1 MKPYRLGI
9 LAEYLA
15 ILIYKLKFY
24 SIICHRKKNFVGEI
38 DIIACRGKQLVFIEF
53 KARNNTIMENIVPK
67 NQQNR
72 IRRSAELFL
81 SHNDKYNGCEVRFDL
96 VFIRP
101 YKLPVIMKML
111 GKKL

>member
-1 MKPYRLGI
+1 MKSYRFGL

-15 ILIYKLKFY
+15 IVIYKLKFY
-24 SIICHRKKNFVGEI
+24 NIISHRKKNCAGEI
-38 DIIACRGKQLVFIEF
+38 DIIASKGKQLVFIEV
-53 KARNNTIMENIVPK
+53 KARNNNIMENIVPK

-101 YKLPVIMKML
+101 YKLPVIIENAW
-111 GKKL
+111 

>member
-1 MKPYRLGI
+1 
-9 LAEYLA
+9 
-15 ILIYKLKFY
+15 
-24 SIICHRKKNFVGEI
+24 
-38 DIIACRGKQLVFIEF
+38 
-53 KARNNTIMENIVPK
+53 MENIVPK

-101 YKLPVIMKML
+101 YKLPVIIENAW
-111 GKKL
+111 

>member
-9 LAEYLA
+9 LAEYFA
-15 ILIYKLKFY
+15 ILIYKIKFY

-38 DIIACRGKQLVFIEF
+38 DIIACRGKQLVFIEV
-53 KARNNTIMENIVPK
+53 KARNNNIMENIVQK

-101 YKLPVIMKML
+101 YKLAVIIENAW
-111 GKKL
+111 